1 MEIGGFLGMGG
12 HGVSLSAAQQEQV
25 AIGSTVPPE
34 LSGGAAE
41 QHLPQTAYL
50 LFWASV
56 AYLAIFV
63 FHVVTY

>member
-1 MEIGGFLGMGG
+1 MADIGFMGMGG
-12 HGVSLSAAQQEQV
+12 VRLDSMQQEQV
-25 AIGSTVPPE
+25 AIGSPTPPE
-34 LSGGAAE
+34 LTGGAAE

-63 FHVVTY
+63 FHIVTY